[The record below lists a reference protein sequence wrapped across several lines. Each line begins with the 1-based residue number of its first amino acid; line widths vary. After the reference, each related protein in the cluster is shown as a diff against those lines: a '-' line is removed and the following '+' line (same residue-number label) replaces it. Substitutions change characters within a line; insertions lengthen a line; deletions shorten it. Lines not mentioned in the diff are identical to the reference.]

1 VLLFGA
7 LVPIIVALSASA
19 APGGSTPAENP
30 SKLTKHDFA
39 LLAKKRAQGAK
50 TVTLLVAAELGANP
64 EVAAALE
71 NLGGT
76 VHYRNDRLGYIRVE
90 LPLKRAYAAGE
101 IADIEAANVDE
112 LVPLPD
118 PRPEGEGPVLSQP
131 APGAG
136 TPRENPYMPTR
147 DTNAAEFV
155 DHHRSWDGRGVTIGI
170 LDSGIDL
177 HHPSLNTTSTGER
190 KIVDWVTYTHPVT
203 DNDPTWVATSPVTA
217 AGGTF
222 TVGTTTYTAP
232 ANGDYRFG
240 TFNERDSRLGGE
252 LGNDVNRDG
261 NPAGSNG
268 VFGVLWQ
275 GDTVWVDTN
284 QNLSFADE
292 TGMQPYKVDYDVGTF
307 GTDNP
312 ATAVREA
319 LPFVVQYDTP
329 SNRVNIGIV
338 SGAHGSHVAGIAAG
352 NRLFGGQMSGAA
364 PGAKIVSV
372 RVCLFIAGCTSHA
385 LIEGMIFAATH
396 PAVDVINMSIGG
408 LPALNDG
415 NNTRAILYNRLIT
428 DENVQMFIS
437 AGNSGPGVNTI
448 GDPSVASKVMSV
460 GSYIHR
466 DSWLRNY
473 GSAVSKTDN
482 LHPFTSMGPAENG
495 GFKPQIVAPGS
506 AISSIPTWQAG
517 GPVTGTYELPPGYAM
532 FNGTSMAAPQA
543 AGAAA
548 LLISAAKQAHQGEG
562 GGDGKGRSVEFRSDQ
577 LRQAMNSSAR
587 YLDGTR
593 YQAHEQGNGLLDVDK
608 AWKLLRRNIE
618 TVQITSRVPSGSP
631 LAGFLEEPGFGTGIY
646 DQQGVVGQSYV
657 RTYTFKR
664 TSGPDR
670 TIKYHLDWTGN
681 DGTFESAAEIR
692 LPLNVAVE
700 LLVTVRP
707 TSVGRHGAILNLDEP
722 RTAGIDYQTMNVVVA
737 AEKFSAANGYTIT
750 HSGSIERNQAEHYF
764 FEVPAGTPAFKVDIA
779 SPRPGGFAA
788 PGNGQV
794 RFLRFHPW
802 GVPVDSNSSLSC
814 YNPQVAVGGSCA
826 GNPASRTV
834 TNPQAGVWEIT
845 VEARRTSDTLSAP
858 YSLTASILGATVSPN
873 PDVIPSATI
882 GTPISRSYTLTNL
895 FGPFTGR
902 AVGTTLGSARLGPFT
917 IGHLEQQQYAT
928 AVSAG
933 STSFRATIGSPS
945 DPAADLDLFVFRCA
959 PTCVLVG
966 QSADGDSEESVT
978 IANPAAATY
987 VVLVDG
993 FDVPAGTT
1001 TYNYVDVFVNSAFG
1015 SIAVTDT
1022 DTLRAAG
1029 SSWTV
1034 PATVTAS
1041 AAPATGRVLFGNVE
1055 VRTDENVL
1063 VGRGDVIVQSVTP

>member
-1 VLLFGA
+1 LRSRGISRALLFAA
-7 LVPIIVALSASA
+7 LVPVIVALSAGA
-19 APGGSTPAENP
+19 APGGSKSAENP

-39 LLAKKRAQGAK
+39 LLAKKRVQGAK
-50 TVTLLVAAELGANP
+50 TVTLLVASERGANR
-64 EVAAALE
+64 EVAVALE
-71 NLGGT
+71 DLGGT
-76 VHYRNDRLGYIRVE
+76 VQYRNDRFGYIRVA
-90 LPLKRAYAAGE
+90 LPLKQAYAAGE
-101 IADIEAANVDE
+101 LADIEAANVDE

-136 TPRENPYMPTR
+136 TPRKNPYMPTG
-147 DTNAAEFV
+147 DTKAAQFV
-155 DHHRSWDGRGVTIGI
+155 NDHPSWDGRGVTIGI
-170 LDSGIDL
+170 LDSGVDL
-177 HHPSLNTTSTGER
+177 GHPSLNTTSTGER

-203 DNDPTWVATSPVTA
+203 DNDPTWVATSPVTV

-222 TVGTTTYTAP
+222 TVGASTYVAP
-232 ANGDYRFG
+232 TDGAYRFG
-240 TFNERDSRLGGE
+240 TFNERDSRFGGE
-252 LGNDVNRDG
+252 LGNDINRDG
-261 NPAGSNG
+261 NPAGSSG
-268 VFGVLWQ
+268 TFGVLWQ

-284 QNLSFADE
+284 QNLSFADQ

-319 LPFVVQYDTP
+319 MPFVVQYDTA
-329 SNRVNIGIV
+329 SNRVNIGVV
-338 SGAHGSHVAGIAAG
+338 SAAHGSHVAGITAG
-352 NRLFGGQMSGAA
+352 NRLLGGQMSGAA

-385 LIEGMIFAATH
+385 LVEGMIYTATH

-428 DENVQMFIS
+428 DEDVQMFIS
-437 AGNSGPGVNTI
+437 AGNSGPGTNTI
-448 GDPSVASKVMSV
+448 GDPSVASKVMSL
-460 GSYIHR
+460 GSYIHK
-466 DSWLRNY
+466 DTWLRNY
-473 GSAVSKTDN
+473 GSVVSNTDN
-482 LHPFTSMGPAENG
+482 LHPFSSQGPAEDG

-506 AISSIPTWQAG
+506 AISSVPTWQPG
-517 GPVTGTYELPPGYAM
+517 GPVPGTYELPPGYAM

-548 LLISAAKQAHQGEG
+548 LLISAAKQTA
-562 GGDGKGRSVEFRSDQ
+562 VAVRSDQ

-593 YQAHEQGNGLLDVDK
+593 FQAQEQGNGLLNVET
-608 AWKLLRRNIE
+608 AWALLRRNIA
-618 TVQITSRVPSGSP
+618 TVQITSRVASGSP
-631 LAGFLEEPGFGTGIY
+631 LAGFLAEPGFGAGIY
-646 DQQGVVGQSYV
+646 DQQGVVGESYV

-664 TSGPDR
+664 TSGPSES
-670 TIKYHLDWTGN
+670 IKYRLEWEGN
-681 DGTFESAAEIR
+681 DGTFRSAEELR

-700 LLVTVRP
+700 LPVTIQSL
-707 TSVGRHGAILNLDEP
+707 TTGRHGAILNLDDP
-722 RTAGIDYQTMNVVVA
+722 ATVGVDYQTMNVVVA
-737 AEKFSAANGYTIT
+737 AERFSATNGYSIT
-750 HSGSIERNQAEHYF
+750 HTGSIERNQAEHYF

-779 SPRPGGFAA
+779 SPNPGGFAA
-788 PGNGQV
+788 AGNGQV

-814 YNPQVAVGGSCA
+814 YNPQVVVGGSCA

-858 YSLTASILGATVSPN
+858 YSLTASTLGASVSPN
-873 PDVIPSATI
+873 PDVIPSAAI
-882 GTPISRSYTLTNL
+882 GTPVPRSYTLTNL
-895 FGPFTGR
+895 FGPFTGK
-902 AVGTTLGSARLGPFT
+902 AVGSTLGSARLGPFT
-917 IGHLEQQQYAT
+917 IAHHAQQQYAT
-928 AVSAG
+928 VVSAG

-959 PTCVLVG
+959 PGCVLVA
-966 QSADGDSEESVT
+966 QNADGDSEESVT
-978 IANPAAATY
+978 IANPVAATY

-993 FDVPAGTT
+993 FNVPAGTT
-1001 TYNYVDVFVNSAFG
+1001 TYKYVDVFVNPAFG
-1015 SIAVTDT
+1015 SIAVTDA
-1022 DTLRAAG
+1022 DALRAGG

-1034 PATVTAS
+1034 PATVTAN
-1041 AAPATGRVLFGNVE
+1041 AAPASGRVLFGNVD
-1055 VRTDENVL
+1055 VLTDENVL